1 MNKLKFKKVWS
12 KSIILALIA
21 VSCAWS
27 SAVFALGMG
36 AAVADS
42 HIGEPLSVH
51 IPLFNVNEPD
61 ELSALI
67 QRLDNAT
74 GSMPLD
80 AKVERKNSQLGIRIT
95 STKQTAEPYVSFI
108 IDVVDGG
115 SLVSKEFTVLLDL
128 DSSRETIGSQTRVQQ
143 QVVSNTRSTSNQ
155 NTSNQ
160 NVFNSPS
167 GGVMGPYD
175 WAQPNQVADTF
186 GPVLDGQS
194 LWRVAR
200 RMNKALGVSIDQ
212 MMWSLYQN
220 NRDKFSTD
228 EITSLKA
235 GVFLQIPTAQQAS
248 QISELEAKRNVE
260 RSSSRSF
267 STPSSASSGITS
279 VSRDSELTSDLEI
292 EAIDESDENRV
303 NLPDQ
308 EQKSFDLTGIDLSD
322 KPEAGGSG
330 SIDGKSQEIIAS
342 LAESVGNLTQEII
355 KKDQKI
361 AFLEEKVEALEKY
374 AQVSAAELANAPQE
388 LLTLPESATAVAS
401 TVNRTNVETQPQLNS
416 SINTTPVQVEQ
427 SSYEF
432 KWWHG
437 ILLLLL
443 LLLVVSYIFRDRLM
457 ALVKSLHLFGE
468 ESEIEFDP
476 SEYEKD
482 DEEFERA
489 VLDAV
494 DPDLTA
500 ENNPQGNGLSQKSIL
515 DAIKTA
521 VQVDDPLSPQTLLDL
536 DGEYSY
542 TEAFPDIELERADE
556 VNLSFVERY
565 NVALKKQDFGFALQL
580 LNMARDNEIDQ
591 ATYHYY
597 RLNMYEAMH
606 NEDAFYDYFCE
617 IENEISSFPNEMQ
630 TKISQLVLQM
640 AQH

>member
-1 MNKLKFKKVWS
+1 VRLEFS
-12 KSIILALIA
+12 DIR
-21 VSCAWS
+21 
-27 SAVFALGMG
+27 
-36 AAVADS
+36 
-42 HIGEPLSVH
+42 IGYGSV
-51 IPLFNVNEPD
+51 
-61 ELSALI
+61 
-67 QRLDNAT
+67 DNAT
-74 GSMPLD
+74 INIPLD
-80 AKVERKNSQLGIRIT
+80 ARVERKNSQLGIRIT
-95 STKQTAEPYVSFI
+95 SLKQTTEPYVSFI

-115 SLVSKEFTVLLDL
+115 SLVSKEFTVLLGL
-128 DSSRETIGSQTRVQQ
+128 DSSRETIVSPNQVQQ
-143 QVVSNTRSTSNQ
+143 QVVSNAPNVSNQ
-155 NTSNQ
+155 GDSNE
-160 NVFNSPS
+160 NVFSSRS

-175 WAQPNQVADTF
+175 WAQANQVAETF

-200 RMNKALGVSIDQ
+200 RMNQALGVSIDQ

-235 GVFLQIPTAQQAS
+235 GVFLEIPTAQQAS
-248 QISELEAKRNVE
+248 QISELQAKRNVE
-260 RSSSRSF
+260 RASSRSL
-267 STPSSASSGITS
+267 STSKVSEVASISSDSQSSS
-279 VSRDSELTSDLEI
+279 SSSKI
-292 EAIDESDENRV
+292 EAIGDNIV
-303 NLPDQ
+303 NLPNQ
-308 EQKSFDLTGIDLSD
+308 EQKSFDLTGLDLSD
-322 KPEAGGSG
+322 KPEASGSG

-361 AFLEEKVEALEKY
+361 SFLEEKVEALEKY
-374 AQVSAAELANAPQE
+374 AQVSAAELANAPQAFD
-388 LLTLPESATAVAS
+388 SAIGVPS
-401 TVNRTNVETQPQLNS
+401 TVNRPNVEAQPQLNS
-416 SINTTPVQVEQ
+416 SINTTSTQVEQ

-468 ESEIEFDP
+468 ESQIEFDP

-482 DEEFERA
+482 DEEFEKV
-489 VLDAV
+489 VLNAV
-494 DPDLTA
+494 DPDLTV

-515 DAIKTA
+515 DAIKSA

-556 VNLSFVERY
+556 VSLSFVERY

-617 IENEISSFPNEMQ
+617 IENEIPSFTNEMQ